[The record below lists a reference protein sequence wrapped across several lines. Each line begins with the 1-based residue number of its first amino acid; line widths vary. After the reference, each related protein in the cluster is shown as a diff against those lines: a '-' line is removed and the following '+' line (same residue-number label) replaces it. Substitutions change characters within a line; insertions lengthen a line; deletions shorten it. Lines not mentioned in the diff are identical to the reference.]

1 MEWAEKRPPDRAEP
15 TADAAHAMVAAGN
28 PPPKPWERA
37 GNSSGPVP
45 FKPPSGGST
54 SDVVEASGTAKHGE
68 VVSAAGNNVA
78 SNVNST
84 ISMPVP
90 PRPWQQQGYENSYG
104 GYGSSMYSSYGG
116 YSGPY
121 GNNMYSGYGGGY
133 GGMYGG
139 SGMYGGPMYSGGM
152 GGPYGG
158 YGMGMSPYNQGP
170 NSFGPPTPPP
180 GFWVSFLR
188 VMHGVVNF
196 CGRVSFLVSQNTQAF
211 HMFITALLQ
220 LCDRAGMLYGELARF
235 VLRLLGIKRKPK
247 KSGVKG
253 PGAPSSE
260 GRGQQLVEAPKVN
273 SWDSV
278 WTENG
283 KGK

>member
-1 MEWAEKRPPDRAEP
+1 M
-15 TADAAHAMVAAGN
+15 AAGSN
-28 PPPKPWERA
+28 LPPKPWERA
-37 GNSSGPVP
+37 GASSGPAP
-45 FKPPSGGST
+45 FKPPSGGT
-54 SDVVEASGTAKHGE
+54 TNEVVEASGTAKHGE
-68 VVSAAGNNVA
+68 IVSATGNNVT
-78 SNVNST
+78 SNVTSN
-84 ISMPVP
+84 ISRPVP
-90 PRPWQQQGYENSYG
+90 PRPWQQQGYGNSYG
-104 GYGSSMYSSYGG
+104 GYGSNMYSSYGG
-116 YSGPY
+116 FNGTY

-133 GGMYGG
+133 GTTYGG
-139 SGMYGGPMYSGGM
+139 YGGPMYNGGT

-158 YGMGMSPYNQGP
+158 YGMGMGPYNQGP
-170 NSFGPPTPPP
+170 NSFGPPAPPP

-235 VLRLLGIKRKPK
+235 VLRLLGIKTKPK
-247 KSGVKG
+247 KGGVKG
-253 PGAPSSE
+253 SGAPPLE
-260 GRGQQLVEAPKVN
+260 GTSQQFVEAPKATN
-273 SWDSV
+273 SSWDSV